1 MSATLSADRQTAAAI
16 LARLDRLPATRH
28 VWKMVALL
36 SLGGMFEF
44 YDLFL
49 TGYIVPGLV
58 KAGMLTGVAV
68 GMFSGPALFVAATF
82 FGLFIGT
89 FVFGFVADKYG
100 RRVIFTYSML
110 FYCAA
115 TLIMAFQTTGLGVCL
130 WRMIAGIGIGV
141 ELVTIDAYIAELVPK
156 HMRGRAFAFNQF
168 VQFCVVPVVAFLSFL
183 LVPQSPLGWDG
194 WRWVVAIGGIGAL
207 AVWFLRRAIPESPRW
222 LLTHGRLAQAEV
234 ITAQIEA
241 QVRADLGGAALPAPA
256 SHQVDDLSAR
266 GSFSEIWQPPYRT
279 RTIMLMVFQFFQTF
293 GFYGF
298 AAWVPTLIAKQVGI
312 NLGAS
317 LQYAFIV
324 ACANPFGPLLAMSFA
339 DRIERKWQ
347 LVGAAI
353 CIAVFGVLF
362 SQQSSMPLLILFGV
376 LITLSNNVMSYSFH
390 SYQSELFPTRVR
402 ARAVG
407 FTYAFSRISTVFAS
421 FIIGWFFANFNGTTG
436 VFGLIAF
443 AMTMVVL
450 SIGIFGPRTR
460 NLELESISHRGR
472 GQALSDGGTLINGG
486 TLTRRRPRRRQGWPW
501 SAQMGP
507 VKHHD
512 RPLK

>member
-1 MSATLSADRQTAAAI
+1 MLVT
-16 LARLDRLPATRH
+16 
-28 VWKMVALL
+28 LL

-44 YDLFL
+44 YDLFM
-49 TGYIVPGLV
+49 TGYVVPGLV
-58 KAGMLTGVAV
+58 KAGLLTGVAV
-68 GMFSGPALFVAATF
+68 GMFSGPALFVASTF

-100 RRVIFTYSML
+100 RRAIFTFSML
-110 FYCAA
+110 AYCAA
-115 TLIMAFQTTGLGVCL
+115 TLIMAFQTTGFGVCL

-141 ELVTIDAYIAELVPK
+141 ELVTIDTYIAELVPK
-156 HMRGRAFAFNQF
+156 HMRGRCFAFNQCL
-168 VQFCVVPVVAFLSFL
+168 QFAVVPIVAFISYM
-183 LVPQSPLGWDG
+183 LVPLTPLGWDG
-194 WRWVVAIGGIGAL
+194 WRWVVAIGAIGAL

-222 LLTHGRLAQAEV
+222 LLTHGRVAEAEIV
-234 ITAQIEA
+234 TAAIEA
-241 QVRADLGGAALPAPA
+241 AVIADRGGAALPPPTA
-256 SHQVDDLSAR
+256 HEVDDLSAR

-324 ACANPFGPLLAMSFA
+324 ACASPFGPLLAMSFA
-339 DRIERKWQ
+339 DKVERKWQ
-347 LVGAAI
+347 LVGSAA
-353 CIAVFGVLF
+353 CIGVFGVLF
-362 SQQSSMPLLILFGV
+362 SQQSTMPLLIVFGV
-376 LITLSNNVMSYSFH
+376 LITLANNILSYSFH

-421 FIIGWFFANFNGTTG
+421 FIIGWFFAEFNGTVG

-443 AMTMVVL
+443 AMLMVVL
-450 SIGIFGPRTR
+450 SIGIFGPRTG
-460 NLELESISHRGR
+460 NLELESISH
-472 GQALSDGGTLINGG
+472 
-486 TLTRRRPRRRQGWPW
+486 
-501 SAQMGP
+501 
-507 VKHHD
+507 
-512 RPLK
+512 